1 MLDTGEAI
9 GRQLERLLAAE
20 NLLGGGSGQLHLATS
35 GAPLAVKATV
45 ERLWAQ
51 NVGEHLP
58 VEYWEP

>member
-1 MLDTGEAI
+1 MN
-9 GRQLERLLAAE
+9 RSQKRLLMDAE